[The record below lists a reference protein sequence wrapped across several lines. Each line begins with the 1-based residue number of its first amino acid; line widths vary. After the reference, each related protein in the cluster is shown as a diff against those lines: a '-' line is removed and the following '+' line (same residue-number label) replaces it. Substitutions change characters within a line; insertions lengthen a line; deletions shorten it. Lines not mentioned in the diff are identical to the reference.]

1 MMSIVELD
9 DPGPAGADS
18 TGLAVWFMVGACV
31 RLNEVAGYRRRA
43 RSLQELVGNRKR
55 LNRQRGTCGLS
66 RRVYGRENKHDGEA
80 SCLLYPQEALPACSG
95 LMGWDAS
102 YEEDAQMGGLV
113 ESFDQPLPTL
123 IGQPPRRLPEKPN
136 QPREHVL
143 KQLGLRTA
151 L

>member
-55 LNRQRGTCGLS
+55 LNRQKGTYGLS

-80 SCLLYPQEALPACSG
+80 FFYYTPKKPCPHVRGSWVGMP
-95 LMGWDAS
+95 LMRR
-102 YEEDAQMGGLV
+102 MH
-113 ESFDQPLPTL
+113 PLPTL

>member
-55 LNRQRGTCGLS
+55 LNRQKGTCGLS

-80 SCLLYPQEALPACSG
+80 FCLLYPQEALPACSG

-102 YEEDAQMGGLV
+102 YEEDAPLADVDWTASQKASRKTQPTPRTCTKAAWPAH
-113 ESFDQPLPTL
+113 SF
-123 IGQPPRRLPEKPN
+123 
-136 QPREHVL
+136 V
-143 KQLGLRTA
+143 A
-151 L
+151 